1 MAPRKQAKKKT
12 AKKNKGVGLFD
23 HIDAV
28 KTKQD
33 PHYFDKLD
41 EPDKKTWSNWMI
53 LRALSYNDDYLPIV
67 NEIQR
72 YMHLPPH
79 LMYRLL
85 IDIFPKQKTFDK
97 FLRGAGEGKY
107 EEWLIDLVKTDLQVS
122 KREARHYLDIFMLTD
137 EGKSAILELCE
148 SHGVEPKEIKK
159 LKL

>member
-1 MAPRKQAKKKT
+1 
-12 AKKNKGVGLFD
+12 
-23 HIDAV
+23 
-28 KTKQD
+28 
-33 PHYFDKLD
+33 
-41 EPDKKTWSNWMI
+41 
-53 LRALSYNDDYLPIV
+53 
-67 NEIQR
+67 
-72 YMHLPPH
+72 
-79 LMYRLL
+79 LL